1 MRGGENLAWHQQLFP
16 DLPYPSTQKI
26 MATAVY
32 ALTETYRQAEAIVDR
47 LKLENFSNNDISIL
61 LADKTGTRDFAHEKH
76 TKLPEGAGAGAGS
89 GGLLGGILGWLVGI
103 GALAIPGAGP
113 FIVAGPIMAALG
125 GVAVG
130 AAVGGLAGAL
140 IGLGIPEYEAKKYEG
155 KIHEGNILIAVH
167 SENSDETH
175 RARQIFQ
182 ELGAH
187 DVASR
192 AESRVCREA
201 AVHAVH

>member
-1 MRGGENLAWHQQLFP
+1 
-16 DLPYPSTQKI
+16 

-32 ALTETYRQAEAIVDR
+32 ALTENHLQAETIIDR

-76 TKLPEGAGAGAGS
+76 TKFPEGAGAGAGS

-103 GALAIPGAGP
+103 GVLAIPGAGP
-113 FIVAGPIMAALG
+113 FIMAGPIMAALG

-155 KIHEGNILIAVH
+155 KIQAGNILIAVH
-167 SENSDETH
+167 SESGEETR
-175 RARQIFQ
+175 RAKRIFQ
-182 ELGAH
+182 ELGAR
-187 DVASR
+187 DISSR
-192 AESRVCREA
+192 AESRVRREV
-201 AVHAVH
+201 AVH

>member
-1 MRGGENLAWHQQLFP
+1 
-16 DLPYPSTQKI
+16 

-32 ALTETYRQAEAIVDR
+32 ALTENYTQAESIIDR
-47 LKLENFSNNDISIL
+47 LKSENFSNNDISIL
-61 LADKTGTRDFAHEKH
+61 LADKTGTRDFVHEKH

-103 GALAIPGAGP
+103 GVLAIPGAGP

-155 KIHEGNILIAVH
+155 KIHEGNVLIAVH

-175 RARQIFQ
+175 LAKRIFQ
-182 ELGAH
+182 ELGAR
-187 DVASR
+187 DISSR
-192 AESRVCREA
+192 AESRIRREA
-201 AVHAVH
+201 VVH